1 MSDSSATLSTI
12 RLGGM
17 ASSLDTEA
25 VIKVMMQY
33 KQQTIDRMQERV
45 DTESELYGVWN
56 EVDTGVSML
65 KVNTSNLTSYTNW
78 QQKALE
84 SGDSSIVSGTVGSY
98 SGAEVGSYKLVVS
111 QLAQAHRY
119 NSDAQSST
127 TAELG
132 WTGVFSVN
140 GQEISVEATD
150 TLTTIKDKINAKTA
164 DMSGAG
170 VKAYL
175 LGNKLVME
183 SKETGTGN
191 DITLSAV
198 SGDDVLTN
206 LGIYNAGNEQTACNL
221 EATINGIGVS
231 SASNTQVTTFIPG
244 VTLNFTDTGTTNV
257 SVKRDTDTIKSLI
270 NTFITSYNET
280 MSYMTTATS
289 STVNSDGAAASSTGL
304 LQGDSIANAI
314 SDKSRWIV
322 TQCNTNAGQ
331 MNQDFNTLQKIG
343 IWTTGQDNQ
352 LSLVDEEKL
361 DDALANNFDDV
372 MNLFRGYGDANG
384 NGQGVMRQLETY
396 LDNLTD
402 PINGSITLREE
413 TLSTS
418 MDELNAKITKMKVD
432 LVSYEA
438 ELWAHFAAME
448 TSVSSINSQGSYVLS
463 ALGQSSSSS

>member
-1 MSDSSATLSTI
+1 MSDTSATLSTI

-33 KQQTIDRMQERV
+33 KQQTIDRTQERV
-45 DTESELYGVWN
+45 DSESELYGIWN

-65 KVNTSNLTSYTNW
+65 KVNTANLTSYTNW

-84 SGDSSIVSGTVGSY
+84 SGDSSIVTGTVGSY

-119 NSDAQSST
+119 NSDAQTST
-127 TAELG
+127 TSELG

-150 TLTTIKDKINAKTA
+150 TLTTIKDKINAKAA
-164 DMSGAG
+164 DMTGAG

-183 SKETGTGN
+183 SKSTGIGN
-191 DITLSAV
+191 DITLSNV

-206 LGIYNAGNEQTACNL
+206 LGIYNVGNEQTACNL
-221 EATINGIGVS
+221 EATINGISVS
-231 SASNTQVTTFIPG
+231 STNNTKVSTFVPG

-257 SVKRDTDTIKSLI
+257 NVKRDTDTIKSLI
-270 NTFITSYNET
+270 NTFITSYNDV
-280 MSYMTTATS
+280 MSYMTTVTS
-289 STVNSDGAAASSTGL
+289 SNVKGDGASASSTGM
-304 LQGDSIANAI
+304 LQGDSVANAI
-314 SDKSRWIV
+314 SDKSRWII
-322 TQCNTNAGQ
+322 TQCNTNPSQ

-343 IWTTGQDNQ
+343 IWTTGQENQ
-352 LSLVDEEKL
+352 LSLVDEQKL

-384 NGQGVMRQLETY
+384 NGQGILRQYETY
-396 LDNLTD
+396 LDGLTD

-413 TLSTS
+413 TLSSS
-418 MDELNAKITKMKVD
+418 MDDLNAKINKMKVD
-432 LVSYEA
+432 LISYEA
-438 ELWAHFAAME
+438 ELWSHFASME
-448 TSVSSINSQGSYVLS
+448 TSVSSINSQGNYVLS
-463 ALGQSSSSS
+463 TLGQSSSK